1 MDIKE
6 VWRVFKA
13 SSVQDMDMQKSFK
26 RACTP
31 NNCIGILE
39 ENEKLQ
45 QENQEL
51 KAGRD
56 QKIKEL
62 RAQNYR
68 LAGILLR
75 YKDYIEEGMNQVFI
89 EKLVNKYS
97 SKQSLKAIQAEA
109 IKEAVSK
116 LERPDVP
123 LAPVFI
129 LNTDLLEY
137 ADNLVAS
144 DNEVLK
150 GEG

>member
-1 MDIKE
+1 MEDSTSKRE
-6 VWRVFKA
+6 
-13 SSVQDMDMQKSFK
+13 SFFIENLVK
-26 RACTP
+26 NQHAKW
-31 NNCIGILE
+31 NLE
-39 ENEKLQ
+39 FENK
-45 QENQEL
+45 NL
-51 KAGRD
+51 KHQCHSLD

-97 SKQSLKAIQAEA
+97 SKQSLAIIKAEA

-137 ADNLVAS
+137 ADNL
-144 DNEVLK
+144 LK
-150 GEG
+150 GEGHE